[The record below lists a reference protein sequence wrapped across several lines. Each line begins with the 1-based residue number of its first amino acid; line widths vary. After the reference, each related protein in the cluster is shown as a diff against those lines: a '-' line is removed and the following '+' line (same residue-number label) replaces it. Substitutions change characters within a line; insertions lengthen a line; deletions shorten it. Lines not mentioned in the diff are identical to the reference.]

1 MKSSGGLVRL
11 GIVVAFVV
19 ALELVCRLGLVKPI
33 SLVPPTAMVERLLEL
48 MREPAFWSEVS
59 ATARNVALA
68 ALASWIVGFAAGVLL
83 HGMPRV
89 RRVLEP
95 LIASYY
101 ALPFF
106 VFYPLAVVLLGMS
119 SLPIVVMASLFAVVS
134 MLTST
139 LIGLD
144 RMPAVLDKASRSFNL
159 GRLQKALLVELPAAL
174 PDVIAGAR
182 LSLGYAISGVIG
194 SEFILSD
201 RGVGYSIA
209 YAYNDFDSRTMYAYL
224 LFIIVCVGLVLGAAG
239 LLERRLRYRVGAG
252 WTIASAAARR
262 PALHVRLAEGA
273 ALLALLVVLWQV
285 VFYVAGS
292 EAMASPSM
300 TLERLPKLLATSRFW
315 DNAAETGQAL
325 GVALLVAWIGG
336 ALVGLVLGAVRRAGE
351 VAEPMIIALQA
362 TPKVTLYPVMLLFF
376 GIGVAAKVA
385 FGVIHGIIPMTLYT
399 MNAIR
404 SVNPALLRTARAL
417 RLSRAQVVGTVLA
430 PAVTPELITAIRLSF
445 SITFL
450 GVIVGELF
458 ASKRGLGF
466 LIMNSIAL
474 NDVATIMAVTALIV
488 GFAVVVNGLLLWL
501 DKRLHG
507 I

>member
-1 MKSSGGLVRL
+1 MKSTGGLVRL
-11 GIVVAFVV
+11 GIVVACVV
-19 ALELVCRLGLVKPI
+19 ALEAVCRLGLVTPL
-33 SLVPPTAMVERLLEL
+33 SLVPPTVMVGRLIEL
-48 MREPAFWSEVS
+48 MGEPTFWSEVGT
-59 ATARNVALA
+59 TARNVAFA
-68 ALASWIVGFAAGVLL
+68 ALVSWTAGFAAGVLL
-83 HGMPRV
+83 HRMPRM

-119 SLPIVVMASLFAVVS
+119 SVPIVVMASLFAVVS

-144 RMPAVLDKASRSFNL
+144 RIPAVLDRASRSFNL
-159 GRLQKALLVELPAAL
+159 GGLRKALLVQLPAAL

-209 YAYNDFDSRTMYAYL
+209 YAYNDFDSSTMYAYL
-224 LFIIVCVGLVLGAAG
+224 VFIIVCVGLVLGAAG
-239 LLERRLRYRVGAG
+239 LVERRLRYRVGAG
-252 WTIASAAARR
+252 WTIAPATTR
-262 PALHVRLAEGA
+262 PPQLGIRVLEG
-273 ALLALLVVLWQV
+273 LLLFVAIVAVWQV
-285 VFYVAGS
+285 VFYAAGS
-292 EAMASPSM
+292 EAMASPRM
-300 TLERLPKLLATSRFW
+300 TLDRLPRLLATSRFW
-315 DNAAETGQAL
+315 DNAAETGRAL
-325 GVALLVAWIGG
+325 GAALLIAWFGG
-336 ALVGLVLGAVRRAGE
+336 ALVGLFLGAVRRAGE

-417 RLSRAQVVGTVLA
+417 RLSRAQVVGTILA
-430 PAVTPELITAIRLSF
+430 PAVAPEIITAIRLSF

-474 NDVATIMAVTALIV
+474 NDVSTIMAVTALVV
-488 GFAVVVNGLLLWL
+488 GFAVVVNGLLLWV

-507 I
+507 A